1 MNSMTGFVFDVVKT
15 EQGVF
20 TLSLRSLNHRYLDI
34 YIKLPEILK
43 TVEFDIR
50 QLLQNRLKRGK
61 VEFVLKFQPDADSL
75 SDFSINGP
83 ILDKLSTTVQQL
95 QQTIPSARVELT
107 RLLNW
112 PGVLMET
119 EIEADL
125 LHERVLQ
132 ETNTMLD
139 KLLQVR
145 QKEGLQLKKYIK
157 STLQAIERQL
167 KIIKNHIVQAIESQ
181 QKKLIAQFKQ
191 LKVEVDQAR
200 FAQEVALLVQ
210 KADIT
215 EEVDRLE
222 TYIAETYKIL
232 QKKGQVGRRLDFLM
246 QELNREANT
255 ACSKSVDVNITQAAI
270 EIKVLIEQ
278 IREQAQ
284 NLE

>member
-15 EQGVF
+15 EQGIF

-34 YIKLPEILK
+34 YVKLPETLK

-61 VEFVLKFQPDADSL
+61 VEFVLKFQPNADSL
-75 SDFSINGP
+75 SNFSINTP
-83 ILDKLSTTVQQL
+83 LFDKLSTTLQQL

-112 PGVLMET
+112 PGILMET
-119 EIEADL
+119 EVASDI
-125 LHERVLQ
+125 LHEKVLQ

-139 KLLQVR
+139 KLLQTR
-145 QKEGLQLKKYIK
+145 QKEGLQLKQYIK
-157 STLQAIERQL
+157 STLQIIERQL
-167 KIIKNHIVQAIESQ
+167 KIIKKHIKTAIENQ
-181 QKKLIAQFKQ
+181 QKKLTVQFNQ

-222 TYIAETYKIL
+222 TYIGETYKIL
-232 QKKGQVGRRLDFLM
+232 QKKGQIGRRLDFLM

-255 ACSKSVDVNITQAAI
+255 VCSKSVDVNITQAAI